1 MEEFINA
8 AREGNLIA
16 AKQAFENEMYS
27 RIATKTEEMRMELGS
42 TLAPFEDDGS
52 E

>member
-8 AREGNLIA
+8 AQNGDLIA
-16 AKQAFENEMYS
+16 ARSAFENEMYS
-27 RIATKTEEMRMELGS
+27 RIAAKTQDMRNHIGA
-42 TLAPFEDDGS
+42 TLAPFEDDQ